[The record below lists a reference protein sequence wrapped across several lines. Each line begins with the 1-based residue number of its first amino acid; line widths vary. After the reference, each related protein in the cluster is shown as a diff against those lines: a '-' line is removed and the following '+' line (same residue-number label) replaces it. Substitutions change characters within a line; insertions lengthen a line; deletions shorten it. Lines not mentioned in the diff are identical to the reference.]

1 MITISS
7 YWNSNPGLRIT
18 SYMKNIY
25 IKVHSDNHYTIRA
38 YIYPPAGTTIFFIGK
53 ILKPIMLRRRGF
65 EPLTQYESGCNRF
78 F

>member
-38 YIYPPAGTTIFFIGK
+38 SIHTRPHNIFKLENIET
-53 ILKPIMLRRRGF
+53 IMLHGA
-65 EPLTQYESGCNRF
+65 
-78 F
+78 

>member
-7 YWNSNPGLRIT
+7 YPDSNRGLWIT

-38 YIYPPAGTTIFFIGK
+38 NIPTRYHNIFKLENIET
-53 ILKPIMLRRRGF
+53 IMLRGRGF
-65 EPLTQYESGCNRF
+65 EPLPHYENRS
-78 F
+78 

>member
-25 IKVHSDNHYTIRA
+25 IKVHSDNHYTTRA
-38 YIYPPAGTTIFFIGK
+38 KKATPHAGLEPAILRLEVARVIQLRQWGT
-53 ILKPIMLRRRGF
+53 
-65 EPLTQYESGCNRF
+65 
-78 F
+78 

>member
-38 YIYPPAGTTIFFIGK
+38 NIPTGTTIFLSWK
-53 ILKPIMLRRRGF
+53 ILKPLCCVMCGSNARG
-65 EPLTQYESGCNRF
+65 
-78 F
+78 